1 MQGLYFV
8 YFYKTYCYI
17 FLMFYIYLFLD
28 LWDLFILGLY
38 FVWQN
43 AGKSKLYT
51 GLHESELFVYAM
63 FI

>member
-43 AGKSKLYT
+43 AGKS
-51 GLHESELFVYAM
+51 
-63 FI
+63 